1 MLERFGHDKLRLVE
15 CPVCGTDLTGRKPSH
30 HIEDHAPSE
39 FGLSP
44 KGVIQ

>member
-15 CPVCGTDLTGRKPSH
+15 CPVCGTDLSEKRPAN
-30 HIEDHAPSE
+30 HIQKHGPSE